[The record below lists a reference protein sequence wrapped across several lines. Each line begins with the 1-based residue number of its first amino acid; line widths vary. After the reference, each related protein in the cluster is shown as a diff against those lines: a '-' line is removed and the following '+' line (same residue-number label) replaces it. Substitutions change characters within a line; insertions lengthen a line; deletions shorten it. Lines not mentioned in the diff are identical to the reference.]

1 VVCRFSS
8 SANLERVFAQIQQTS
23 KSGKL
28 MVVPPDR
35 PELAQHYYFFRGR
48 FCFAIGGRH
57 RVRRWERA
65 LKRYCPHWRFQVH
78 GVSQTGIWEY
88 QLLHR
93 AIRGD
98 RLDLSQ
104 AKAVL
109 ASITREVLFV
119 SLQCQSVNLHWTNK
133 RLTTQSDSPLCLT
146 PAEFG
151 QTWQSALDLRNAWQE
166 RQLSAVCPDEAP
178 VWTGDRHLRL
188 SSSQQV
194 FPGLFDGRSTLWDIA
209 QRQKRSLGDLT
220 RTLHYFLTQSTLQ
233 LRQLEDSPAP
243 FEHLQMVAA
252 AIAPPPRVLAC
263 IDDSPTVSSYLQ
275 KILEPEGFRL
285 LSVPNPLQHL
295 PQLLAEQP
303 ELIFLDLNMPGI
315 HGFDFCNF
323 LRKTSVF
330 QATPIVILTG
340 DEKPLDRV
348 RANLSGASEFLT
360 KPAPPEKV
368 LEVVRKYLDRRP
380 PVLTSINQRS
390 HSQNLPPQ

>member
-1 VVCRFSS
+1 
-8 SANLERVFAQIQQTS
+8 
-23 KSGKL
+23 
-28 MVVPPDR
+28 MVVPQDR
-35 PELAQHYYFFRGR
+35 PEFAQHYYFFRGR

-65 LKRYCPHWRFQVH
+65 LKRHCPHWRFQVQ
-78 GVSQTGIWEY
+78 GLSQTGIWEY

-98 RLDLSQ
+98 RLDLPQ

-109 ASITREVLFV
+109 SSITREVLFFSFQSGAANLQWTDKRPNAQSE
-119 SLQCQSVNLHWTNK
+119 SLLY
-133 RLTTQSDSPLCLT
+133 LT
-146 PAEFG
+146 PSEF
-151 QTWQSALDLRNAWQE
+151 QQVWQSARDLDRTWRD
-166 RQLSAVCPDEAP
+166 RQLHEVCPDEAP
-178 VWTGDRHLRL
+178 VWTGDRHLPL
-188 SSSQQV
+188 SGHPQL
-194 FPGLFDGRSTLWDIA
+194 FPGFFEGRSTLWDVA

-220 RTLHYFLTQSTLQ
+220 RPLHYFLAQGTLQ

-263 IDDSPTVSSYLQ
+263 IDDSPATSCYLQ
-275 KILEPEGFRL
+275 KILEPEGFRV

-303 ELIFLDLNMPGI
+303 ELMFLDLNMPGI
-315 HGFDFCNF
+315 HGFDFCTF

-330 QATPIVILTG
+330 QATPIVMLTG
-340 DEKPLDRV
+340 DERPLDRV

-360 KPAPPEKV
+360 KPTNPEKV